1 MIKTFKGKL
10 VKGGQDTIRLSTNSG
25 MIGYKIKKF
34 QAMGTSENLAY
45 ESAIQLWTYKQDSTS
60 SSIDFDNS
68 ELLAAI
74 LYGDSTGDGYHA
86 VQTVVF
92 DNVTFNQDIFVTFD
106 SVAASGD
113 MNYYLEL
120 EQVQLDLSGATVA
133 TLMDMRGDSNIN

>member
-10 VKGGQDTIRLSTNSG
+10 AKGGQDTIRLSTNSG